1 MNSAQQVAIE
11 PEHEVET
18 DKATIEAELNR
29 LLGEK
34 RFAGAPQLSR
44 FLRYVVTETLEGRG
58 DRIKAYTV
66 GVDALGKPYT
76 FDAQNDPSVRVLAL
90 RLRKTLVA
98 MYDSDQ
104 IRHAVVSFKVG
115 NYTPEFY
122 RAINRVDQPLRN
134 GTVLRSAEP
143 SRSIEPSKSAEPR
156 DDQSGPFFTSGTKTS
171 GANIG
176 ADDGM
181 FDAAAVGNSKPAA
194 DHNAREQTL
203 SNRMPRF

>member
-1 MNSAQQVAIE
+1 MNSVQQVTTE
-11 PEHEVET
+11 PEHDIET

-44 FLRYVVTETLEGRG
+44 FLRYTVTETLEGRG

-104 IRHAVVSFKVG
+104 MRHAVVSFKVG

-122 RAINRVDQPLRN
+122 RASNRVTQSPFSSASP
-134 GTVLRSAEP
+134 RSADL
-143 SRSIEPSKSAEPR
+143 R
-156 DDQSGPFFTSGTKTS
+156 DDQAGQFSTSGTKLDHT
-171 GANIG
+171 GIG
-176 ADDGM
+176 KEDGTP
-181 FDAAAVGNSKPAA
+181 DKVAASDCKPVVSIGDRRQALL
-194 DHNAREQTL
+194 NNTTRL
-203 SNRMPRF
+203 

>member
-1 MNSAQQVAIE
+1 MNSVQQVTQE
-11 PEHEVET
+11 PEHELET
-18 DKATIEAELNR
+18 DKVTIEAELNR

-58 DRIKAYTV
+58 ERIKAYTV

-104 IRHAVVSFKVG
+104 TRHAIVSFKVG

-122 RAINRVDQPLRN
+122 RAINKAGQSSYNGAVHATAEARN
-134 GTVLRSAEP
+134 GQPDQLSASEVKTGQVSDKQEDTVAD
-143 SRSIEPSKSAEPR
+143 KY
-156 DDQSGPFFTSGTKTS
+156 
-171 GANIG
+171 IG
-176 ADDGM
+176 GDY
-181 FDAAAVGNSKPAA
+181 KPAVNLSDRRQA
-194 DHNAREQTL
+194 LLNNATRLQG
-203 SNRMPRF
+203 

>member
-1 MNSAQQVAIE
+1 MNSVQQVTTE
-11 PEHEVET
+11 PEHEIET

-104 IRHAVVSFKVG
+104 MRHAVVSFKVG

-122 RAINRVDQPLRN
+122 RAFN
-134 GTVLRSAEP
+134 GVTQSSCNSTSP
-143 SRSIEPSKSAEPR
+143 KSADFR
-156 DDQSGPFFTSGTKTS
+156 NDQAGQFSTSGIKTS
-171 GANIG
+171 HTGIG
-176 ADDGM
+176 KEDGIPEKV
-181 FDAAAVGNSKPAA
+181 AASDCKPAVSFNERRQA
-194 DHNAREQTL
+194 LLNNTT
-203 SNRMPRF
+203 RF

>member
-1 MNSAQQVAIE
+1 MNSMQQVATE
-11 PEHEVET
+11 PEHEIET
-18 DKATIEAELNR
+18 DKAIVEAELNR

-44 FLRYVVTETLEGRG
+44 FLRYTVTETLEGRG

-98 MYDSDQ
+98 MYESDQ
-104 IRHAVVSFKVG
+104 MRHAVVSFKVG

-122 RAINRVDQPLRN
+122 RAFNKVTQPSC
-134 GTVLRSAEP
+134 TSTSPRSADL
-143 SRSIEPSKSAEPR
+143 R
-156 DDQSGPFFTSGTKTS
+156 DDQAGQFSASGTKIDQT
-171 GANIG
+171 GIG
-176 ADDGM
+176 EEAGTPDK
-181 FDAAAVGNSKPAA
+181 AAASDCKPVVSIG
-194 DHNAREQTL
+194 DRRPVLLNNTT
-203 SNRMPRF
+203 RF